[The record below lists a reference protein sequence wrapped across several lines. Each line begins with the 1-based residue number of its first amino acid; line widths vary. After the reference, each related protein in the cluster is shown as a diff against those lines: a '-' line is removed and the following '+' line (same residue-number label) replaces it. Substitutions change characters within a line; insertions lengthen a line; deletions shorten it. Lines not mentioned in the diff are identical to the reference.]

1 MSLFSTSWRNICWF
15 LMVFTGSKC
24 SVDICKR
31 VHRKSE
37 ASDAFSSWCFFG
49 LSEVAFFL
57 MFSVC
62 FIKFIMYW
70 NFFLLLM
77 CPKAP
82 ICLSVDIV

>member
-1 MSLFSTSWRNICWF
+1 MR
-15 LMVFTGSKC
+15 K
-24 SVDICKR
+24 
-31 VHRKSE
+31 KSE

-49 LSEVAFFL
+49 LNEVAFSL

-70 NFFLLLM
+70 KFLLLM

-82 ICLSVDIV
+82 KCLSVDIV